1 MNSREAV
8 ATRIVFSREELDA
21 LRRNAAAAGQ
31 DVAVR
36 LERARAG
43 RAGRAGRAASA
54 GEVSFYEGRVA
65 YLRELVERLGRQRA
79 GGPLSLSRMDLDT
92 LAGQTG
98 LAQQAAAEAR
108 PVDPAR
114 IAFLRGIG
122 KKLLAVDLAD
132 RSQDADDE
140 EDEDE
145 DGGDA

>member
-36 LERARAG
+36 LERARGG
-43 RAGRAGRAASA
+43 RPASA

-65 YLRELVERLGRQRA
+65 YLCELVERLGRQRA

-108 PVDPAR
+108 PLDPAR
-114 IAFLRGIG
+114 IALLRGIG

-140 EDEDE
+140 DEDE